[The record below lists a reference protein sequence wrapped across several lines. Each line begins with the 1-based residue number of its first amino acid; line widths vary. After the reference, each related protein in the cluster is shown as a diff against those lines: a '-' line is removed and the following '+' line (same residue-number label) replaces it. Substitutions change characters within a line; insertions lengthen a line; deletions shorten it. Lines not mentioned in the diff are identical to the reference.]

1 MSKNGVSLYEVL
13 EVTQRI
19 EDRMIKF
26 EERVD
31 TRVGALERWRA
42 EITGKMAVL
51 AAVVSVAF
59 TAGWDYIRRK
69 VTSLFQDS

>member
-1 MSKNGVSLYEVL
+1 
-13 EVTQRI
+13 
-19 EDRMIKF
+19 MIKF

-69 VTSLFQDS
+69 VT

>member
-1 MSKNGVSLYEVL
+1 MSKNSVSLQDLLV
-13 EVTQRI
+13 VTNRI
-19 EDRMIKF
+19 EEKVDRLHD
-26 EERVD
+26 ELEP
-31 TRVGALERWRA
+31 RVGSLERWRA

-69 VTSLFQDS
+69 VT

>member
-1 MSKNGVSLYEVL
+1 MSKNGVSLHELL
-13 EVTQRI
+13 EVSQRI

-26 EERVD
+26 EEKVD
-31 TRVGALERWRA
+31 IRVGSLERWRA

-59 TAGWDYIRRK
+59 TAAFEYARK
-69 VTSLFQDS
+69 KLNV